1 VTAEPAD
8 EFEVVARLSELPD
21 GTLLAVQ
28 RKSGERLCLF
38 NLRGEIGAVSDNCT
52 HQDFPLS
59 EGILLPDGTLEC
71 VWHGARFDC
80 ATGAVRKQPATEPL
94 PVYAVMVRDGQ
105 IYVGGRKR

>member
-8 EFEVVARLSELPD
+8 AFEPVARLSELPD

-59 EGILLPDGTLEC
+59 EGILLADGTLEC

-94 PVYAVMVRDGQ
+94 PVYHVMVRDGH

>member
-1 VTAEPAD
+1 MAESSD
-8 EFEVVARLSELPD
+8 GFEPVARLAELPD
-21 GTLLAVQ
+21 GALLAVQ

-38 NLRGEIGAVSDNCT
+38 NVKGEIGAVSDNCT

-80 ATGAVRKQPATEPL
+80 ATGAVRKQPATDPL
-94 PVYAVMVRDGQ
+94 PVYHVVVRDGQ
-105 IYVGGRKR
+105 IYVGGRRR